1 METYYSSTI
10 CITIQG
16 MIIFPNAE
24 KGRTF
29 DGCTSS
35 YYDVLEYA

>member
-10 CITIQG
+10 CITIHKTS

-29 DGCTSS
+29 DG
-35 YYDVLEYA
+35 YELVL